1 MKELRLRHKG
11 IYHTVCL
18 LISITAALIVW
29 TAVSA
34 IPDIGSVF
42 VSPVKFWNA
51 LVENIS
57 SGYLWIQV
65 RDSLIRVIGGFLLG
79 FICSIPVAFLFGW
92 YEGFQV
98 IVEPWVQFLRTI
110 PPIALIP
117 IVIATFGIGT
127 SAKVAIIF
135 FAVFLLFIITTPPD
149 ISHLYHTYHSF
160 IIT

>member
-42 VSPVKFWNA
+42 VSPVKVWNA

-65 RDSLIRVIGGFLLG
+65 RDSLIRVIGGFYLDL
-79 FICSIPVAFLFGW
+79 
-92 YEGFQV
+92 Y
-98 IVEPWVQFLRTI
+98 VQYQLRFC
-110 PPIALIP
+110 L
-117 IVIATFGIGT
+117 VGMRDSG
-127 SAKVAIIF
+127 
-135 FAVFLLFIITTPPD
+135 
-149 ISHLYHTYHSF
+149 
-160 IIT
+160 

>member
-42 VSPVKFWNA
+42 VSPVKVWNA

-65 RDSLIRVIGGFLLG
+65 RDSLIRVIGELLQKKCSMERQKRGLCSPGNWKEMYYGF
-79 FICSIPVAFLFGW
+79 P
-92 YEGFQV
+92 
-98 IVEPWVQFLRTI
+98 
-110 PPIALIP
+110 
-117 IVIATFGIGT
+117 
-127 SAKVAIIF
+127 
-135 FAVFLLFIITTPPD
+135 
-149 ISHLYHTYHSF
+149 
-160 IIT
+160 